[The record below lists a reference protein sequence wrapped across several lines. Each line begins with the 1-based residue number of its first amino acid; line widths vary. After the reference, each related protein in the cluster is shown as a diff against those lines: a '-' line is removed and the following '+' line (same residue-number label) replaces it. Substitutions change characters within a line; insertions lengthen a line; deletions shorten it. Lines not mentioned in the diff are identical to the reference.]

1 MYKPLIILFIIRL
14 YALFNVFTKFLC
26 FHMDIEEKER
36 KKLRSIKENVMGQK
50 PQN

>member
-1 MYKPLIILFIIRL
+1 MYKLLITLFIIRL
-14 YALFNVFTKFLC
+14 YALFNVFTMFFC

-36 KKLRSIKENVMGQK
+36 KKLRSIKEYVMGQK